1 VSESARRQGAIGPG
15 RTGEVVDF
23 QDAGDKRVE
32 TTGDFSLTPE
42 EVNSVLITYASTAST
57 RPRCACTCWTIA
69 GNPKYGVR
77 PMPLGSVQG
86 YFRGVIV
93 VKREGGVAI

>member
-1 VSESARRQGAIGPG
+1 MSESARRQGAIGPG

-42 EVNSVLITYASTAST
+42 EVNSVLITLREHGIDATTLHSHMLDDS
-57 RPRCACTCWTIA
+57 RE
-69 GNPKYGVR
+69 PKIRRSRDAPWQRSGVFSIYDS
-77 PMPLGSVQG
+77 G
-86 YFRGVIV
+86 
-93 VKREGGVAI
+93 

>member
-1 VSESARRQGAIGPG
+1 MSESARRQGAIGPG

-42 EVNSVLITYASTAST
+42 EVNSVLITLREHGIDATTLHSHT
-57 RPRCACTCWTIA
+57 WTIA
-69 GNPKYGVR
+69 GNPKYGVH
-77 PMPLGSVQG
+77 PMPLAAFRG
-86 YFRGVIV
+86 YFQPRIF
-93 VKREGGVAI
+93 

>member
-1 VSESARRQGAIGPG
+1 MSESARRQGAIGPG

-42 EVNSVLITYASTAST
+42 EVNSVLITLREHGIDATTLHSHT
-57 RPRCACTCWTIA
+57 WTTA
-69 GNPKYGVR
+69 GNQNTAFTRCPR
-77 PMPLGSVQG
+77 AAFRG
-86 YFRGVIV
+86 YFQPGIV
-93 VKREGGVAI
+93 FNAREG

>member
-1 VSESARRQGAIGPG
+1 MSESVRRQGAIGPG

-42 EVNSVLITYASTAST
+42 EVNSVLITLRAHGIDATTLRLHMLDDSREPKIRRSPDAPWQRSGVFS
-57 RPRCACTCWTIA
+57 RCNS
-69 GNPKYGVR
+69 G
-77 PMPLGSVQG
+77 
-86 YFRGVIV
+86 
-93 VKREGGVAI
+93 

>member
-1 VSESARRQGAIGPG
+1 MSESARRQGAIGPG

-42 EVNSVLITYASTAST
+42 EVNSVLITLREHGIDATTLHSHMLDDS
-57 RPRCACTCWTIA
+57 RE
-69 GNPKYGVR
+69 PKIR
-77 PMPLGSVQG
+77 RSRDAPWQ
-86 YFRGVIV
+86 R
-93 VKREGGVAI
+93 